1 VTLAG
6 SFLILLAV
14 VTATIT
20 ASLSLSGI
28 VSRYVWQGA
37 TSARIGKDGNMWRAV
52 FVGDKDHDAW
62 ALVDDNGDEREP
74 SYWYYSRQE
83 AEAAAARLG
92 MKG

>member
-1 VTLAG
+1 
-6 SFLILLAV
+6 
-14 VTATIT
+14 
-20 ASLSLSGI
+20 
-28 VSRYVWQGA
+28 
-37 TSARIGKDGNMWRAV
+37 MWRAV